1 MFEKVVEIFE
11 KNIDLSDKKITM
23 ETTLLQGLEIN
34 SLELVEIIC
43 AFEETFDIVVNE
55 REIRRFVKVQD
66 IVEYLERVTS
76 Q

>member
-11 KNIDLSDKKITM
+11 KNIDLGDKKITM

-43 AFEETFDIVVNE
+43 AFEEAFDIVVNE